1 MLELYHSGL
10 TTCSKQVRHCL
21 REKGLPYRSRY
32 VELWRYENLSP
43 DYLKL
48 NPNGVV
54 PTLVH
59 DGTPII
65 NSFCINEYIEDVF
78 PAPALRPADPR
89 ERARMRYWAWT
100 ADEIHLALARLTHS
114 RMLQARVEGLSEA
127 EQAIMLAHTPVPEKR
142 ERWRLLT
149 KGGYSAEQLQAALD
163 NVIFVFGRMESELAE
178 RGPWLAG
185 ATYSLGDISM
195 LAIVHRISELYADRL
210 DRAAF
215 PRLIDWWDRSM
226 TRPAAAYVYADG
238 GEETPSRPPTK
249 SIAGI
254 TEYRIQESMVREAQ

>member
-21 REKGLPYRSRY
+21 REKGLPYKSRY

-59 DGTPII
+59 DGVPII
-65 NSFCINEYIEDVF
+65 NSFCINEYIDDAF
-78 PAPALRPADPR
+78 PQPPLRPADLH

-100 ADEIHLALARLTHS
+100 ADEVHHPAARLSHANMMQTKIRQMS
-114 RMLQARVEGLSEA
+114 AADQKY
-127 EQAIMLAHTPVPEKR
+127 MLAHTPVPDKR
-142 ERWRLLT
+142 ERWRILIET
-149 KGGYSAEQLQAALD
+149 GYSAAQIDEAIE
-163 NVIFVFGRMESELAE
+163 NVLFVFTRMEQELTE

-185 ATYSLGDISM
+185 ATFSLADISM
-195 LAIVHRISELYADRL
+195 AAIVHRTFELYPERL
-210 DRAAF
+210 QRAAF
-215 PRLIDWWDRSM
+215 PRLIDWWDRLM
-226 TRPAAAYVYADG
+226 ARPAAKLVYTNG
-238 GEETPSRPPTK
+238 LEETPERP
-249 SIAGI
+249 SSQSVEGI
-254 TEYRIQESMVREAQ
+254 EAFHV

>member
-21 REKGLPYRSRY
+21 HEKGLKYKSRY

-43 DYLKL
+43 DYLRL

-65 NSFCINEYIEDVF
+65 NSFCINEYIDDAF
-78 PAPALRPADPR
+78 PEPPLKPADLKD
-89 ERARMRYWAWT
+89 RARMRYWAWT
-100 ADEIHLALARLTHS
+100 ADEVHLSLARLTHE
-114 RMLQARVEGLSEA
+114 RMLKAALKDLSA
-127 EQAIMLAHTPVPEKR
+127 EELQTMLRSTPVPEKR
-142 ERWRLLT
+142 ERWNLLA
-149 KGGYSAEQLQAALD
+149 KGGYSADQLQAALD
-163 NVIFVFGRMESELAE
+163 NVLFIFRRVQEELAT

-185 ATYSLGDISM
+185 KTFSLGDISM
-195 LAIVHRISELYADRL
+195 VAIVHRIFELYPERINRAD
-210 DRAAF
+210 F
-215 PRLIDWWDRSM
+215 PVLNDWWDRIMS
-226 TRPAAAYVYADG
+226 RPAAAFVYAEDTD
-238 GEETPSRPPTK
+238 EVPARPATK

-254 TEYRIQESMVREAQ
+254 REYRVA

>member
-21 REKGLPYRSRY
+21 REKGLPYVTRY

-59 DGTPII
+59 DGKPII

-78 PAPALRPADPR
+78 PEPSLRPADPV
-89 ERARMRYWAWT
+89 ERARMRYWAWI
-100 ADEIHLALARLTHS
+100 ADEVHHPAARLTHAK
-114 RMLQARVEGLSEA
+114 MLQKSLNADLSEA
-127 EQAIMLAHTPVPEKR
+127 EQQFMLDHTPVPDKR
-142 ERWRLLT
+142 ERWRVLT
-149 KGGYSAEQLQAALD
+149 LGGYTDEQLREAMDSVL
-163 NVIFVFGRMESELAE
+163 FCFGRMNEELRL

-185 ATYSLGDISM
+185 KTYSLGDINM
-195 LAIVHRISELYADRL
+195 LAIVHRVSELDAAKL
-210 DRAAF
+210 DRKRF
-215 PRLIDWWDRSM
+215 PHMMDWWDLSM
-226 TRPAAAYVYADG
+226 ARPAVKFAYSNST
-238 GEETPSRPPTK
+238 EETPKRPPKKTV
-249 SIAGI
+249 AGI
-254 TEYRIQESMVREAQ
+254 TEYRVGAA